1 MKNRNPVIKLTDF
14 ATLGIFRTR
23 WISSDK
29 INLELLLAGDPN
41 YVLLLL
47 IWRSGTTES
56 VLEGQT
62 IGLFQVSV

>member
-14 ATLGIFRTR
+14 ATLGMFITR

-29 INLELLLAGDPN
+29 SNLELVLAGDTN
-41 YVLLLL
+41 NVLLLF
-47 IWRSGTTES
+47 WRSGTTES

-62 IGLFQVSV
+62 IGVFLVSE

>member
-14 ATLGIFRTR
+14 ATLGMFITR

-29 INLELLLAGDPN
+29 INLELLLAGDTK
-41 YVLLLL
+41 YVLLFLF
-47 IWRSGTTES
+47 WRSGTTES

-62 IGLFQVSV
+62 IGVFLVSE

>member
-14 ATLGIFRTR
+14 ATLGMFITR

-29 INLELLLAGDPN
+29 INLEQVLAGDTN
-41 YVLLLL
+41 VLLLF
-47 IWRSGTTES
+47 WRSGTTES

-62 IGLFQVSV
+62 IGVFLVSE